1 MPQVAANFRGGDCL
15 GGGSKGAVQ
24 FPAGVIEELKLFRC
38 WQDGSTGRFAGFGGQ
53 KKYAIFRVERS
64 FPFGIAG
71 ISRDEGNFSSDPREY
86 RMWAGMR
93 RVDGWA
99 LFARRANGTVNDHG
113 VLPPAWDPRL
123 IVAPLT
129 APPVTE

>member
-1 MPQVAANFRGGDCL
+1 MGGE
-15 GGGSKGAVQ
+15 SKGAVQ

-38 WQDGSTGRFAGFGGQ
+38 WQDGSARRFAGFCGQ
-53 KKYAIFRVERS
+53 KKYVIFHVERS

-93 RVDGWA
+93 RVDGSA
-99 LFARRANGTVNDHG
+99 LFARCANGAAHDHS

-123 IVAPLT
+123 LVAPLA
-129 APPVTE
+129 APPMAE